1 MWMWYYWFFKR
12 SLGVYKLK
20 VIITCGENSNRRLS
34 KLSVLYYDLNVLKPL
49 NEYMTNS
56 ISMLKI
62 NVQISDIW

>member
-1 MWMWYYWFFKR
+1 MWMPYYWFFKR
-12 SLGVYKLK
+12 NLGVYKSK
-20 VIITCGENSNRRLS
+20 VIITCGEKSNRSLS

-49 NEYMTNS
+49 NECMINY